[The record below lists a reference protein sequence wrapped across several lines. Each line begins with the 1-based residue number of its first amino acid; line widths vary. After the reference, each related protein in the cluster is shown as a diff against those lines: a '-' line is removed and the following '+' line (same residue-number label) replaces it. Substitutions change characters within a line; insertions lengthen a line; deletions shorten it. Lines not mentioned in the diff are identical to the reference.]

1 MTAAVLLLAAAL
13 CVAPWRPRAA
23 DRADALPVGAEGS
36 TPRGARQRSTGGRL
50 PSKVAARALAT
61 ITRRGPTS
69 ADTGALAQL
78 VDLLAVA
85 LQSGLPC
92 PTHWPRSPT
101 RRSLRSRVGA
111 SVAGGRGADAA
122 GRAPAEAWRE
132 VPDAARLAP
141 IAPVLARATDG
152 GGSVLA
158 ALGHAADRLRSEA
171 DAVATARASGPPS
184 WSPARSACASSRRS
198 SAWESSPSSWA
209 WPTGCC
215 RESCRERTGRPHRF
229 RDGDAAPVTE
239 EGEPR

>member
-23 DRADALPVGAEGS
+23 DRVAALPAGAEGS
-36 TPRGARQRSTGGRL
+36 TPLARDSDRPGGRL
-50 PSKVAARALAT
+50 ASKVAARALAA
-61 ITRRGPTS
+61 ITRRGPTR

-85 LQSGLPC
+85 LQSGLPV
-92 PTHWPRSPT
+92 PDA
-101 RRSLRSRVGA
+101 LAAV
-111 SVAGGRGADAA
+111 ADAVDHSDPA
-122 GRAPAEAWRE
+122 SARPLRAAAARMRLGAAPAEAWRE

-171 DAVATARASGPPS
+171 DADATARAERAAVMVAGPLGLCFL
-184 WSPARSACASSRRS
+184 PAFVCLGVLPVVVGLA
-198 SAWESSPSSWA
+198 
-209 WPTGCC
+209 
-215 RESCRERTGRPHRF
+215 
-229 RDGDAAPVTE
+229 DGMLPGVL
-239 EGEPR
+239 P